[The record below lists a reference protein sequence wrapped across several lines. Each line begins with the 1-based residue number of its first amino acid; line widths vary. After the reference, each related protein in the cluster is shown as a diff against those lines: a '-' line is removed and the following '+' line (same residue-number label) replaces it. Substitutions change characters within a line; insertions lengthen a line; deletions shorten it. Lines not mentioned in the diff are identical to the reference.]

1 MSHQPNTERDALMAP
16 SDLAPMSAHHPF
28 TTLNPTSYIQSLSPY
43 CFSPPEAFTPPMN
56 APSPWSR
63 PEIVTLPGTD
73 YSMMGHPGLPSAVP
87 APDAPAAA
95 THRSQQQD
103 FYTCVQLMNE
113 SGEVH
118 LVPCLPPAYCLEF
131 PPPLKDHVDA
141 GVEEEEKKKFAESQ
155 AKLKVK
161 NQQKDGGEAE
171 RSKAADPQLYV
182 AVNNQG

>member
-1 MSHQPNTERDALMAP
+1 MVPR
-16 SDLAPMSAHHPF
+16 DLAPVAAHHPF
-28 TTLNPTSYIQSLSPY
+28 TAPNPTSYMQSLSPY
-43 CFSPPEAFTPPMN
+43 CFSPPEAFTSPGN

-73 YSMMGHPGLPSAVP
+73 YSMMGHPGLPGSAP
-87 APDAPAAA
+87 APDAPA

-118 LVPCLPPAYCLEF
+118 LVPCLPPAYCQEF
-131 PPPLKDHVDA
+131 PPPLKDHVGA
-141 GVEEEEKKKFAESQ
+141 GEEEEKKKKLAEYQ
-155 AKLKVK
+155 AKLRVK
-161 NQQKDGGEAE
+161 NQQKDGGE
-171 RSKAADPQLYV
+171 DPQRCV